1 MDIIQC
7 NLSSFRGEALQGRR
21 DVISSSRDLARNAQV
36 YTDFELMQQSVE
48 KRFRR
53 HLKKFKKEAKR
64 A

>member
-7 NLSSFRGEALQGRR
+7 NLSSFKGEALQGRR
-21 DVISSSRDLARNAQV
+21 DVVSSTRDIILNVQV
-36 YTDFELMQQSVE
+36 YSELDLVAIKIE

-53 HLKKFKKEAKR
+53 HLKKFKKEAKN

>member
-21 DVISSSRDLARNAQV
+21 DVISSSRDIILNVQVYDELDLLARK
-36 YTDFELMQQSVE
+36 VE

-53 HLKKFKKEAKR
+53 HLKKFRKEAKH